1 MSMTVSEGN
10 DPVSTEWGH
19 VTTDGGIE
27 KYHYDFAGNVSL
39 AEDAN
44 GNRTLFRYR
53 GDNRIRSIRKENKSI
68 KYFWYDREG
77 RCSGRLDANANL
89 VRTVYNMDGN
99 PVMITGTRNVTL
111 SDFRQRFHAT
121 ADEAGILTDDR
132 KKGNLLR
139 VNRKRHMVMIKQE
152 DLQKYVPQMASVHST
167 GMIKM
172 ICRRKCCMAMACGLR
187 IHMMRE
193 AG

>member
-1 MSMTVSEGN
+1 M
-10 DPVSTEWGH
+10 GH
-19 VTTDGGIE
+19 VTKVTLPDGGIE

-39 AEDAN
+39 AED
-44 GNRTLFRYR
+44 T
-53 GDNRIRSIRKENKSI
+53 
-68 KYFWYDREG
+68 
-77 RCSGRLDANANL
+77 NANL

-139 VNRKRHMVMIKQE
+139 VNRKLHMVMIKQE

-193 AG
+193 AS